1 MANKSETPKAAR
13 TTTAAPPHATV
24 AGDDE
29 DRRPTRPYDA
39 ESDERTAR
47 VSRDE
52 SSDADLDLD
61 LDLDS
66 DLGDTDEA
74 IESSGQRAGM
84 GRGEKPRK
92 LKSSE

>member
-13 TTTAAPPHATV
+13 TATAAPPHATI

-39 ESDERTAR
+39 ETDEPTAR
-47 VSRDE
+47 VSSREDQD
-52 SSDADLDLD
+52 DAELDLD
-61 LDLDS
+61 LDV
-66 DLGDTDEA
+66 GDADEA

-92 LKSSE
+92 LKSEE